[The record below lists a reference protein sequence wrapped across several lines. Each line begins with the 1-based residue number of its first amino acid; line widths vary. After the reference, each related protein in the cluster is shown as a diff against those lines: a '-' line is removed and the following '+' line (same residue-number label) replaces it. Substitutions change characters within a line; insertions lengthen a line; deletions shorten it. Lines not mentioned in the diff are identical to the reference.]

1 MRMLTITLGILSEK
15 SHFSTFAFSL
25 FLFALLTTPDGG
37 ANVLNGEHNLNSLS
51 GFRICPFVEFCLP
64 AASSSIFLFSNFRSD
79 I

>member
-37 ANVLNGEHNLNSLS
+37 ANVLNGEWVASAS
-51 GFRICPFVEFCLP
+51 FEFVHLWNFVSP
-64 AASSSIFLFSNFRSD
+64 PSSSIFLFSNFRSD